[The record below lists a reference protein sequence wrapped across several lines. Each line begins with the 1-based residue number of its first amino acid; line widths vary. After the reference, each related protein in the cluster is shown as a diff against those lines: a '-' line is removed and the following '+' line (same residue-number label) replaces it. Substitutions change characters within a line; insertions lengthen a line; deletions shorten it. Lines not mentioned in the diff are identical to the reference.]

1 MLDFRVNPTKP
12 TESKDS
18 RDFEKLVV
26 WVSTFSI
33 AALAGFLASIK
44 QINPAVRFQFS
55 ALSVIAFFVGG
66 ALTFVFLR
74 SVLSPTKKHRA
85 LLVLIVAVA
94 ALLGYFAFGIKNVS
108 SENRRDVTIG
118 TAAAV
123 AVLAFLGWVLWR
135 VSRFFEGDQQKNRED
150 SK

>member
-1 MLDFRVNPTKP
+1 MNP
-12 TESKDS
+12 EGDS
-18 RDFEKLVV
+18 AENSRQGRQFEKLVI
-26 WVSTFSI
+26 WTSTFSI

-44 QINPAVRFQFS
+44 QVNPAVRFQFS

-66 ALTFVFLR
+66 ALTFVFVR
-74 SVLSPTKKHRA
+74 SVLNANKKRRA
-85 LLVLIVAVA
+85 LLVAIVAVA

-118 TAAAV
+118 TAIAV
-123 AVLAFLGWVLWR
+123 AVLAILGWVLWR
-135 VSRFFEGDQQKNRED
+135 VSRFFEGDQQRNRED

>member
-1 MLDFRVNPTKP
+1 MKP
-12 TESKDS
+12 RDDS
-18 RDFEKLVV
+18 AENSRQGRQFEKLVI

-44 QINPAVRFQFS
+44 QINPAVSFQFS

-66 ALTFVFLR
+66 TLTFVFVH
-74 SVLSPTKKHRA
+74 SVLSPNKKHRA

-108 SENRRDVTIG
+108 SENRMDVTVG
-118 TAAAV
+118 TAIAV

-135 VSRFFEGDQQKNRED
+135 VSRFFEGDQQGNGDD

>member
-1 MLDFRVNPTKP
+1 MNPGE
-12 TESKDS
+12 ESSENSRQS
-18 RDFEKLVV
+18 RDFEKLVI
-26 WVSTFSI
+26 WTSTFSI
-33 AALAGFLASIK
+33 AVLAGFLASIK
-44 QINPAVRFQFS
+44 QVNPAVRFQFS

-66 ALTFVFLR
+66 ALTFVFVR
-74 SVLSPTKKHRA
+74 SVLSPNKKRRA
-85 LLVLIVAVA
+85 LLVVIVAVA

-118 TAAAV
+118 TALAV

-135 VSRFFEGDQQKNRED
+135 VSRFFEGDEQRNRDD